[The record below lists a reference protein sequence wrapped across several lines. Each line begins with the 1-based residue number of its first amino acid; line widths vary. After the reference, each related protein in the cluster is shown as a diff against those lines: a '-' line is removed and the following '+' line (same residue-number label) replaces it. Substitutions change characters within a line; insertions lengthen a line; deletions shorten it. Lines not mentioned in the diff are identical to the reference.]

1 MSSSI
6 NYKDTLLEQSNLT
19 PIHGKPTFKTLHN
32 IRNKIKAN
40 AKSVYSNIRGVAH
53 GHISLVFVNAQYML
67 ILNMLF
73 VCLTHLGPLIIQD
86 GTTAH
91 KNLNMRIADTKEV
104 RLFRKMTGVKQS
116 LVKHIVATVEEA
128 YFEDIHNIMMNSI
141 NETVAEVLTHLQE
154 NYSNLM
160 THKLLE
166 RKDIVK

>member
-1 MSSSI
+1 MKSV
-6 NYKDTLLEQSNLT
+6 DSNLGGGT
-19 PIHGKPTFKTLHN
+19 NVHLGIFLTH
-32 IRNKIKAN
+32 
-40 AKSVYSNIRGVAH
+40 
-53 GHISLVFVNAQYML
+53 AQYAL
-67 ILNMLF
+67 ILRMPF
-73 VCLTHLGPLIIQD
+73 VYPNDQGPLIIPD
-86 GTTAH
+86 STTAH
-91 KNLNMRIADTKEV
+91 ANSNMRVAHTKEV